1 MLCRNGGCTMPDL
14 ACIQEILK
22 KYNQEHLLRFF
33 DELSDNK
40 KSKLLNQLATI
51 DFEKVDSLFKSLK
64 TISIPQGEV
73 LEPLDYF
80 IKNEISVK
88 ERRLLENQGTE
99 ILKQGQYA
107 VVTMAGGQ
115 GTRLGHKGPKGTFE
129 LNLSPKKSSLF
140 EILADKI
147 KQANKRYNIQIPWYI
162 MTSET
167 NNKDTINYFESKNYF
182 DYDKNNIH
190 FFIQNKLPLI
200 DTSGNILLRETY
212 QVYEASNGNGN
223 LFESL
228 ATNNMVS
235 DMKKRGIKW
244 IFVSGIDNILVK
256 VADPIFLAL
265 TINNG
270 TEIGAKTIFKK
281 DPYSKDWVFCKK
293 DSKPA
298 MLGYE
303 RITEEITN
311 ANIDGRFLYREIN
324 ILCHLFSIDAL
335 EKISNI
341 DLPYHRATKK
351 NTYINDEGMKI
362 VPEEPNSYKF
372 ETFIFDSFRFF
383 DNITLLRVQEEK
395 EFAPIKDPAGIYSPD
410 TATKLYLK
418 EEFNSN

>member
-1 MLCRNGGCTMPDL
+1 MPDL
-14 ACIQEILK
+14 VCIQETLK

-40 KSKLLNQLATI
+40 KSKLLNQLSTI
-51 DFEKVDSLFKSLK
+51 DFEKVDSLFRSLK
-64 TISIPQGEV
+64 TISIPQGEI

-115 GTRLGHKGPKGTFE
+115 GTRLGHKGTKCTFE

-212 QVYEASNGNGN
+212 QVYEA
-223 LFESL
+223 
-228 ATNNMVS
+228 
-235 DMKKRGIKW
+235 
-244 IFVSGIDNILVK
+244 
-256 VADPIFLAL
+256 
-265 TINNG
+265 
-270 TEIGAKTIFKK
+270 
-281 DPYSKDWVFCKK
+281 
-293 DSKPA
+293 
-298 MLGYE
+298 
-303 RITEEITN
+303 
-311 ANIDGRFLYREIN
+311 
-324 ILCHLFSIDAL
+324 
-335 EKISNI
+335 
-341 DLPYHRATKK
+341 
-351 NTYINDEGMKI
+351 
-362 VPEEPNSYKF
+362 
-372 ETFIFDSFRFF
+372 
-383 DNITLLRVQEEK
+383 
-395 EFAPIKDPAGIYSPD
+395 
-410 TATKLYLK
+410 
-418 EEFNSN
+418 